1 MKMTYDKK
9 SDSAYIYLNKNEK
22 TKVLKT
28 IEINE
33 DINYNADLDE
43 NDNIVGI
50 EILDFKKTYGYIPNS
65 IDVDFLDQ
73 NDNLKVFTPDEVAK
87 ILKVNSDT
95 IRKYIR
101 EGKIPAS
108 KIGNTYRITY
118 KNITDFLNQNLINA

>member
-28 IEINE
+28 IEIND

-50 EILDFKKTYGYIPNS
+50 EILDFKKTYGYIPNY

-108 KIGNTYRITY
+108 KIGNTYRITS

>member
-28 IEINE
+28 IEIN
-33 DINYNADLDE
+33 DNINYNADLDE
-43 NDNIVGI
+43 NDNIIGI

-87 ILKVNSDT
+87 ILKINSDT
-95 IRKYIR
+95 VRKYIR
-101 EGKIPAS
+101 EGKMPAS
-108 KIGNTYRITY
+108 KIGNTYRITS
-118 KNITDFLNQNLINA
+118 KNITDFLNQNLINV

>member
-28 IEINE
+28 IEINNN
-33 DINYNADLDE
+33 INYNADLDE
-43 NDNIVGI
+43 NDNIIGI

-95 IRKYIR
+95 VRKYIR
-101 EGKIPAS
+101 EGKMPAS
-108 KIGNTYRITY
+108 KIGNTYRITS
-118 KNITDFLNQNLINA
+118 KKRV